1 MTERDVMEFDVVVV
15 GGGPAGLSTAIHL
28 ANLIER
34 HNAHVA
40 QSGQGQALSPQIC
53 LIEKAAEI
61 GAHSLSGAVMDPK
74 GLDALLPG
82 WRTMEPKAP
91 VEAEVHEDYA
101 LWLTA
106 KGGFK
111 FPVTPP
117 PLKNHGNFVVSL
129 NKLVKWLGGIAE
141 QKGIQVFPG
150 FPGARL
156 QRDGNRV
163 TGVQLGDS
171 GVDKHGQPK
180 GNYQAGGILAGKLV
194 VLAEGS
200 RGSMTK
206 QLVADLK
213 LEGKNPQVYA
223 IGVKEVWEVAKGQCP
238 PGLVV
243 HTMGYPLDSH
253 TFGGGWIYGMGPSS
267 DGKNLVSVGL
277 VAGLDYHDPTLDA
290 HRQLQRMK
298 LNPKVAAFLR
308 GGKMLH
314 YGAKSLP
321 EGGLYSMPR
330 SYGDG
335 FVLVGDSAGLMN
347 SMRLKGIH
355 LAIRSGMLAAE
366 TAFACMQKGDFSA
379 NATAAYAAAMKADW
393 LHAELWQCRNFHQG
407 FHGGR
412 LAGLV
417 NAGFAQLFGGKG
429 TFWSDGLASN
439 AGHTYMQKVGEFFRG
454 KTPDGGKPKLDKL
467 PEEGTLTF
475 DKLTSVYSS
484 GTMHEEDQPC
494 HLVVTQPDLCSTR
507 CVEEFGN
514 PCQHFCPAAVYEM
527 EAKPGTKH
535 GIDLKINASN
545 CVHCKTCDI
554 MDPYQVINWV
564 TPEGGGGPNY
574 TNL

>member
-1 MTERDVMEFDVVVV
+1 MSERDVMEFDVVIV
-15 GGGPAGLSTAIHL
+15 GAGPAGLATAIHL
-28 ANLIER
+28 ANLVER
-34 HNAHVA
+34 HNAEV
-40 QSGQGQALSPQIC
+40 QRTGQGQVQAPEIC

-101 LWLTA
+101 LWLTG
-106 KGGFK
+106 KGGWK

-117 PLKNHGNFVVSL
+117 PLRNHGNFVVSL
-129 NKLVKWLGGIAE
+129 NKMVKWLGTIAE
-141 QKGIQVFPG
+141 QKGIQIFPG
-150 FPGARL
+150 FPGALL
-156 QRDGNRV
+156 QRDGDKV

-171 GVDKHGQPK
+171 GVDKHGAKK
-180 GNYQAGGILAGKLV
+180 GNYQPGGILAGKLV

-200 RGSMTK
+200 RGSLTK

-213 LEGKNPQVYA
+213 LQGTNPQVYG
-223 IGVKEVWEVAKGQCP
+223 IGAKEVWEVPSGQCP

-253 TFGGGWIYGMGPSS
+253 TFGGGWIYGMGATEG
-267 DGKNLVSVGL
+267 GKNLVSIGL
-277 VAGLDYHDPTLDA
+277 VVGLDYRDPTMDA

-321 EGGLYSMPR
+321 EGGLYSVPR
-330 SYGDG
+330 HHGDG
-335 FVLVGDSAGLMN
+335 FVIVGDSAGLMN

-355 LAIRSGMLAAE
+355 LALRSGMLAAE
-366 TAFACMQKGDFSA
+366 AALHCLIKGDFSA
-379 NATAAYAAAMKADW
+379 AATSHYAESLKNDW
-393 LHAELWQCRNFHQG
+393 VHEELSQCRNFHQG
-407 FHGGR
+407 FHKGR

-417 NAGFAQLFGGKG
+417 NAGFAQFFGGKG
-429 TFWSDGLASN
+429 TLWSDGLKSE
-439 AGHTYMQKVGEFFRG
+439 AGHTYMRKVGEHFG
-454 KTPDGGKPKLDKL
+454 PKGKPPLDKL
-467 PEEGTLTF
+467 PENGVLTF
-475 DKLTSVYSS
+475 DKLTSVFSS

-527 EAKPGTKH
+527 EPKAGSKH

>member
-1 MTERDVMEFDVVVV
+1 MTERDVMEFDVVIA
-15 GGGPAGLSTAIHL
+15 GGGPAGLATAIHL
-28 ANLIER
+28 QNLIER
-34 HNAHVA
+34 HNTEIRRAG
-40 QSGQGQALSPQIC
+40 GQPIAAEIV

-61 GAHSLSGAVMDPK
+61 GAHSISGAVMDPK

-82 WRTMEPKAP
+82 WRTMEPRAP
-91 VEAEVHEDYA
+91 VEAEVHDDYA
-101 LWLTA
+101 LWLTER
-106 KGGFK
+106 GGFK
-111 FPVTPP
+111 LPFTPP
-117 PLKNHGNFVVSL
+117 PLRNHGNFVVSL
-129 NKLVKWLGGIAE
+129 NKLAKWLGTIAE
-141 QKGIQVFPG
+141 QKGVQVFPG
-150 FPGARL
+150 FPGSKL
-156 QRDGNRV
+156 LRDGDRV
-163 TGVQLGDS
+163 TGVQLQDA
-171 GVDKHGQPK
+171 GVDRHGVHK
-180 GNYQAGGILAGKLV
+180 GSFQAGGILRGKLV

-213 LEGKNPQVYA
+213 LDGQNPQVYA
-223 IGVKEVWEVAKGQCP
+223 IGVKEVWEVPHGQCP

-243 HTMGYPLDSH
+243 HTLGYPLDSR
-253 TFGGGWIYGMGPSS
+253 TFGGGWIYGMGASAE
-267 DGKNLVSVGL
+267 GKNLVSLGLVVGL
-277 VAGLDYHDPTLDA
+277 DGPDPTMDA
-290 HRQLQRMK
+290 HRQLQRFK
-298 LNPKVAAFLR
+298 LNPKVAAFVK

-330 SYGDG
+330 CYGDG
-335 FVLVGDSAGLMN
+335 FVIVGDSAGLMN

-366 TAFACMQKGDFSA
+366 TAFECLQRGDFSMA
-379 NATAAYAAAMKADW
+379 ATRGYHERMQRDW
-393 LHAELWQCRNFHQG
+393 MHDELRKCRNFHQG
-407 FHGGR
+407 FHKGR
-412 LAGLV
+412 VLGLV

-429 TFWSDGLASN
+429 MLWSDGLKSP
-439 AGHTYMQKVGEFFRG
+439 AGHTMMQKVAAQFGS
-454 KTPDGGKPKLDKL
+454 KGKPAETKL
-467 PEEGTLTF
+467 PQDGTLTF

-527 EAKPGTKH
+527 EDKPGTKH
-535 GIDLKINASN
+535 GVDLKINASN

-574 TNL
+574 QNL

>member
-1 MTERDVMEFDVVVV
+1 MTERDVMDFDVVVV
-15 GGGPAGLSTAIHL
+15 GGGPAGMATAIHL
-28 ANLIER
+28 ANLVER
-34 HNAHVA
+34 HNAEVA
-40 QSGQGQALSPQIC
+40 KSGKGEPMAPQIC

-61 GAHSLSGAVMDPK
+61 GAHSISGAVMDPK

-91 VEAEVHEDYA
+91 VEAEVHTDYA

-111 FPVTPP
+111 FPITPP

-129 NKLVKWLGGIAE
+129 NKLVKWLGVIAE

-150 FPGARL
+150 FPGAKL
-156 QRDGNRV
+156 VRDGARV

-180 GNYQAGGILAGKLV
+180 GNFQAGGILAGKLV

-213 LEGKNPQVYA
+213 LEGKNPQVYGL
-223 IGVKEVWEVAKGQCP
+223 GVKEVWEVPGGQCA

-253 TFGGGWIYGMGPSS
+253 TFGGGWVYGMGATEG
-267 DGKNLVSVGL
+267 GKNLVSVGL
-277 VAGLDYHDPTLDA
+277 VVGLDYRDPTMDA
-290 HRQLQRMK
+290 HRKLQEMK
-298 LNPKVAAFLR
+298 QNPRVAAFLR

-355 LAIRSGMLAAE
+355 LAMRSGMLAAE
-366 TAFACMQKGDFSA
+366 TAFVCLQKGDTSA
-379 NATAAYAAAMKADW
+379 AATAAYAERVRGDW
-393 LHAELWQCRNFHQG
+393 VHEELWKCRNFHQG

-412 LAGLV
+412 VAGLV

-429 TFWSDGLASN
+429 TLWRDELKSN
-439 AGHTYMQKVGEFFRG
+439 AGHAYMQTVGSYFQGR
-454 KTPDGGKPKLDKL
+454 GKPKLEKL
-467 PEEGTLTF
+467 PDDGTLTF

-484 GTMHEEDQPC
+484 GTLHEEDQPC

-527 EAKPGTKH
+527 EDKPGTKH

-564 TPEGGGGPNY
+564 VPEGGGGPNY